1 MFFKIIIFL
10 FYISVFS
17 NPIKKFTVVIDP
29 GHGGVKVDE
38 VSFLGDK
45 FDTINQRYIE
55 NYKDGA
61 RHKKRTEMEIV
72 LEVGKDVHE
81 ILQLTKTEK
90 GFKKFQSYI
99 KLFSNTES
107 PWIEIDTHLTRKDSY
122 KDNKFREKDD
132 KNAKYRLYDFPDFKT
147 GKNSLGRIS
156 YINSLKPEL
165 VLSLHINS
173 MNGGSGS
180 SGMGA
185 VIAPSY
191 KTFELLKRVSEQKES
206 ISEFNKL
213 EWKNWLISK
222 ESWNRI
228 ENAIGDTWIYFNGY
242 WPTRDG
248 KETDRAAFEGYRYNM
263 ITWRYRDNEGWEKR
277 IKDSSG
283 PYSISHKGFKAIG
296 KFWDRERGKFE
307 LMRREGG
314 YEGFGGDNH
323 YASTEILRFLQFGLR
338 INIDENDKFKE
349 PSPILRPY
357 ISTYSVPTFIN
368 AISAYL
374 ELGEITSDKDMY
386 FLTKKKKK
394 TAIAIAVGIY
404 SLFHGLEIKKEEF
417 PFLPKGKKIDFEKY
431 NLQSGKT
438 YFEEVVE

>member
-1 MFFKIIIFL
+1 MIFKFIFL
-10 FYISVFS
+10 VFS
-17 NPIKKFTVVIDP
+17 ISIFSGPIKKFKVVVDP

-38 VSFLGDK
+38 VAFLGDK
-45 FDTINQRYIE
+45 FDTINQRFIE

-61 RHKKRTEMEIV
+61 RYKNRTEMEIV
-72 LEVGKDVHE
+72 LEVGKEVQE
-81 ILQLTKTEK
+81 ILELTKTEK

-99 KLFSNTES
+99 KQFSDTES
-107 PWIEIDTHLTRKDSY
+107 PWIEIDSVMTRTDSH
-122 KDNKFREKDD
+122 KDNKYRAKDD
-132 KNAKYRLYDFPDFKT
+132 KNAKYRLYDFPDNKT
-147 GKNSLGRIS
+147 GKNNLGRIS
-156 YINSLKPEL
+156 FMNKEKPHL

-173 MNGGSGS
+173 MNGGPGA

-185 VIAPSY
+185 VIAPPY
-191 KTFELLKRVSEQKES
+191 PVFDLLKKISEGKES
-206 ISEFNKL
+206 RSEFEKL

-222 ESWNRI
+222 ESWNRF

-248 KETDRAAFEGYRYNM
+248 KETDRGAFEGYRYNM
-263 ITWRYRDNEGWEKR
+263 ITWKYRDSDGWEKR
-277 IKDSSG
+277 INDKTG
-283 PYSISHKGFKAIG
+283 PYSISHKGFRATG
-296 KFWDRERGKFE
+296 KFWEREKSKLE
-307 LMRREGG
+307 LMRRDGGLEG
-314 YEGFGGDNH
+314 YGGDNH
-323 YASTEILRFLQFGLR
+323 YASTEILRFIQYGLR
-338 INIDENDKFKE
+338 LNQNENDTHHE

-386 FLTKKKKK
+386 FLTKKKRK

-404 SLFHGLEIKKEEF
+404 SLFHGLEPKKEKI
-417 PFLPKGKKIDFEKY
+417 PFLPKGKKIDFDKY
-431 NLQSGKT
+431 IGLTGKS